1 MKSGIRYQASGFRLQ
16 GFELSPCMTCKPL
29 DGYGSFSAGST
40 VVAAEMVRHY
50 LMPETCSLI
59 PYSAFIS

>member
-1 MKSGIRYQASGFRLQ
+1 MKPDIRFQASGYRLQ
-16 GFELSPCMTCKPL
+16 GIELSLCMTRKPL

-50 LMPETCSLI
+50 LMPDTCGLK
-59 PYSAFIS
+59 PYLAFIL